1 MSEQDDELRRLQEQ
15 SAAYPAGSPV
25 TVGVF
30 ADPASA
36 NMARMALDSAGIS
49 SFLQGENANSLIPI
63 AFSAQLQ
70 VRPEDEEAARE
81 VLSSADDAPA
91 SEESVTAAE
100 MADEGGKG
108 PAS

>member
-1 MSEQDDELRRLQEQ
+1 MSEQDEELSRLQAE
-15 SAAYPAGSPV
+15 SAAYPPGSPV
-25 TVGVF
+25 TVAIF
-30 ADPASA
+30 ADPVSA
-36 NMARMALDSAGIS
+36 NLARMALDGAGIS
-49 SFLQGENANSLIPI
+49 SFLQGENANVLIPA

-81 VLSSADDAPA
+81 VLSSAEEAPE

-100 MADEGGKG
+100 IADEGRKG